1 MNKLTII
8 GNLTNE
14 PDLRTTTSGK
24 EVCTFTMAVNRPR
37 KAGQDQG
44 ADFFKV
50 TAWEEKGKLCK
61 QFLNKGRKVCI
72 IGPVSCRAYTNSKG
86 EASASMEVRAD
97 EIEFV
102 SPKAEGQ
109 TEARKDPAS
118 EVDHDPDPT
127 LNDNYGF
134 DDLPF

>member
-24 EVCTFTMAVNRPR
+24 EVCTFTMAVKRPR
-37 KAGQDQG
+37 KGGQDQD

-61 QFLNKGRKVCI
+61 QFLNTGKKVCI
-72 IGPVSCRAYTNSKG
+72 VGPVSCRPYINRKG
-86 EASASMEVRAD
+86 EASASMEVKAD

-109 TEARKDPAS
+109 NEARKDP
-118 EVDHDPDPT
+118 DPEPT

>member
-37 KAGQDQG
+37 KAGHDQG

-61 QFLNKGRKVCI
+61 QFLNKGKKVCI
-72 IGPVSCRAYTNSKG
+72 VGPVSCRAYTNSKG
-86 EASASMEVRAD
+86 EASASMEVKAD

-109 TEARKDPAS
+109 TEARKNP
-118 EVDHDPDPT
+118 DPDPT
-127 LNDNYGF
+127 LD
-134 DDLPF
+134 DVQDLPEDDELPF

>member
-24 EVCTFTMAVNRPR
+24 DVCTFKMAVNRHR
-37 KAGQDQG
+37 KGGQDQG

-61 QFLNKGRKVCI
+61 QFLNKGKKVCI
-72 IGPVSCRAYTNSKG
+72 VGPVSCRAYTNSKG

-97 EIEFV
+97 EVEFV

-109 TEARKDPAS
+109 SEARKDSAPA
-118 EVDHDPDPT
+118 PDPEQ
-127 LNDNYGF
+127 ND
-134 DDLPF
+134 DDYDELPF

>member
-1 MNKLTII
+1 
-8 GNLTNE
+8 
-14 PDLRTTTSGK
+14 
-24 EVCTFTMAVNRPR
+24 MAVNRPR
-37 KAGQDQG
+37 KGGQDQG

-118 EVDHDPDPT
+118 EVDPDPDPT